1 MRQLTKQRM
10 AEKRQA
16 DKLRATFLFE
26 FPNCWLCNRPM
37 SDIHELT
44 PGAGRRRGYCER
56 ATWISTCRE
65 CHESKLQPFQEPW
78 NLAGQLALKSQFDL
92 EHYSRLLVLD
102 IKDAAGTFVTEVEVL
117 AAVWVSARV
126 HQLER

>member
-16 DKLRATFLFE
+16 DKLRATFRFE
-26 FPNCWLCNRPM
+26 FINCWLC
-37 SDIHELT
+37 SHVATDIHEMT
-44 PGAGRRRGYCER
+44 PGSGRRRGYCER
-56 ATWISTCRE
+56 AAWIACCRE
-65 CHESKLQPFQEPW
+65 CHESKLQPVQEPW
-78 NLAGQLALKSQFDL
+78 DLAGQLALKSQFDL